1 MFDSASGKKNP
12 VLLLLHNQ
20 MHIVRCEFFISA
32 VSASVEKTSSAIFV
46 SNIFAL
52 PLLFDFFSA
61 VMNEGKVLWFFLPS
75 KSIMPKQIFS
85 LPWTL
90 IALSF
95 LSCEL
100 FHVHVRQALWIW
112 KKLIN
117 WFFTQYPFVF
127 ILSKIL
133 FSSTLNAVQIFDS
146 ALYWK
151 ILWSRVLIHKKIK
164 FSLCFC

>member
-61 VMNEGKVLWFFLPS
+61 VMNEGKVL
-75 KSIMPKQIFS
+75 
-85 LPWTL
+85 
-90 IALSF
+90 
-95 LSCEL
+95 
-100 FHVHVRQALWIW
+100 
-112 KKLIN
+112 
-117 WFFTQYPFVF
+117 
-127 ILSKIL
+127 
-133 FSSTLNAVQIFDS
+133 
-146 ALYWK
+146 
-151 ILWSRVLIHKKIK
+151 
-164 FSLCFC
+164 